1 MAKKN
6 DIIAAAR
13 KLAKIPIDEV
23 QAISSKKKTDYLQ
36 QSVGFILTDLAA
48 NDNVLYK
55 AMEKTYAEATS
66 EISQV
71 NPVMQRW
78 LKQTGPNG
86 EHSFGCFWD
95 TTIPFVIYGGK
106 VWNLAGGTLAADFKN
121 AMTQYTAYL
130 IGSEVSSGGASSLQR
145 VKRSGKPATNLSAAN
160 ATITAIKSGN

>member
-1 MAKKN
+1 MKRCIIIQGPTNKFYVDENKKCWEN
-6 DIIAAAR
+6 HDIIFSTWEDADRSAYN
-13 KLAKIPIDEV
+13 
-23 QAISSKKKTDYLQ
+23 T
-36 QSVGFILTDLAA
+36 